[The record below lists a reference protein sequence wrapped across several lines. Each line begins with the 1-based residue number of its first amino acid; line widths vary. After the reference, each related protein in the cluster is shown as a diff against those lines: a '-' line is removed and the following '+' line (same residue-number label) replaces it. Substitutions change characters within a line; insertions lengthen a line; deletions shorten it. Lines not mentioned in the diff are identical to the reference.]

1 MFVKF
6 ILKKCINLFIFKKCL
21 RSADDHRSP
30 LHQNC
35 KAILYYSLLTIHFS
49 LGRYKTCPYTF
60 AIISYVLIHKK
71 GQVQLA
77 LKSQLRPDPFGYSN
91 SLKYSFILII
101 NSCFTSSIVIP
112 STCAPAKVMCPPPPK
127 FFKY

>member
-77 LKSQLRPDPFGYSN
+77 LKSQLRPDPFCSYFSFAKITN
-91 SLKYSFILII
+91 LALLSSVHVWRDISLVFPTSLVIKSVSFG
-101 NSCFTSSIVIP
+101 SVS
-112 STCAPAKVMCPPPPK
+112 
-127 FFKY
+127 